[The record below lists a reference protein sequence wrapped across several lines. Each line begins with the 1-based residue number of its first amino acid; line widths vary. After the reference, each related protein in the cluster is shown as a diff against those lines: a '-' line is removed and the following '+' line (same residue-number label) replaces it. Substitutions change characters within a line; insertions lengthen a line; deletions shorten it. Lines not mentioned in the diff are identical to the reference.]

1 MRKMETDSHVFR
13 QAERWRERGRWRVVD
28 TLSGNAGWR
37 NNTVKRKM
45 RGGGR
50 KAGATPGK

>member
-37 NNTVKRKM
+37 NNTVKGKM
-45 RGGGR
+45 TRGR
-50 KAGATPGK
+50 